1 MLRFLGKYCLDYN
14 PFSGKILVGVYMKI
28 MGDVTK
34 RDLKDIRCGR
44 CKKSCKIEIG
54 AGHYNLSYATLEARW
69 PYGSPKDTEHHQLH
83 FCEPCYDWVRE
94 LLKANGI
101 EVDVAEGDA
110 WQGKSLLD
118 IGENED
124 ARNSNDSNQLA

>member
-1 MLRFLGKYCLDYN
+1 
-14 PFSGKILVGVYMKI
+14 MKI

-34 RDLKDIRCGR
+34 RGLKDIRCGR

-54 AGHYNLSYATLEARW
+54 PKHYNLSYATLEARF

-83 FCEPCYDWVRE
+83 LCEPCYDWTRE

-110 WQGKSLLD
+110 YQGKSILD
-118 IGENED
+118 TGEDEN
-124 ARNSNDSNQLA
+124 A